1 MPFDV
6 KQIGDDVLAGQVK
19 SVKAK
24 LEKAGEKKPESLVKY
39 LAQLE
44 GEMKARV
51 EKYAK
56 RDAEK
61 VKKPEAPKVEPK
73 PEVKPEQPKPEEKKA

>member
-6 KQIGDDVLAGQVK
+6 KQIGDDVLAGQIK

-24 LEKAGEKKPESLVKY
+24 LVKAGEKKPEALVRY
-39 LAQLE
+39 LAELE
-44 GEMKARV
+44 GEAKARV

-61 VKKPEAPKVEPK
+61 MKKVEPPKVEAKPEAPKVE
-73 PEVKPEQPKPEEKKA
+73 EKKA